1 MQITHPTSFVR
12 SACTTFNFVRLFFL
26 SVLLAVGFASSAE
39 TVTAKGQA
47 TIKYETSLF
56 SSKVSP
62 EDKSRALSLAQFK
75 AVEKYFAEAG
85 DSQTENLDAI
95 RAKIKADPERF
106 ILETAILS
114 EEDRPDMKQYS
125 ITVRT
130 TLNASQL
137 RNALKS
143 TSAVGSADKGDKSK
157 LTFVFVS
164 RQTDSAQSFDDRVYQ
179 TAEIKGRVKETKNS
193 VDVRVSTET
202 GGSTTRKATK
212 KTFAI
217 FPSNYLKSV
226 FNGVFASA
234 GYKVVDA
241 AFLEPASKGLFK
253 IKNVENDFKS
263 GNDLQ
268 PQTER
273 DIVIG
278 LQNAQVPF
286 IAYGTLDVRLSDTDP
301 ATGLFRVSVAA
312 TGKLLDAR
320 EATPVTVAEVGPI
333 QSAGLGPTEEE
344 AQTNALKNAANK
356 VAKELLSQMTS
367 AGIK

>member
-1 MQITHPTSFVR
+1 MQIIRLIFISFLLLVGTS
-12 SACTTFNFVRLFFL
+12 AI
-26 SVLLAVGFASSAE
+26 AE
-39 TVTAKGQA
+39 TATAKGQA
-47 TIKYETSLF
+47 IIKYGTSVPNAKLTAD
-56 SSKVSP
+56 
-62 EDKSRALSLAQFK
+62 DKTKAMLQAQLK
-75 AVEKYFAEAG
+75 AVDKYYAEAG
-85 DSQTENLDAI
+85 DSESENLDAI
-95 RAKIKADPERF
+95 REKIKADPERY

-125 ITVRT
+125 ITVRV

-137 RNALKS
+137 RNAVKS
-143 TSAVGSADKGDKSK
+143 KSAVANAGSGEKSK
-157 LTFVFVS
+157 LTFIFVS
-164 RQTDSAQSFDDRVYQ
+164 RQTDSAQSFDDKVYKGI
-179 TAEIKGRVKETKNS
+179 EIKEQEKVTKNS
-193 VDVRVSTET
+193 AVVRASVET

-212 KTFAI
+212 KTYTV

-234 GYKVVDA
+234 GFKVVDA
-241 AFLEPASKGLFK
+241 AYLEPYSKGFLK
-253 IKNVENDFKS
+253 IKNVEKDFNT

-273 DIVIG
+273 DVAMG
-278 LQNAQVPF
+278 LQNAQVPY

-312 TGKLLDAR
+312 TGKVLDAR
-320 EATPVTVAEVGPI
+320 ESIPVILAEVGPI

-356 VAKELLSQMTS
+356 VARELLSQMIS

>member
-1 MQITHPTSFVR
+1 MHSALTGLSFM
-12 SACTTFNFVRLFFL
+12 RLFFL
-26 SVLLAVGFASSAE
+26 SLLLMVGASAMAE
-39 TVTAKGQA
+39 TATAKGQA
-47 TIKYETSLF
+47 SIKYETSPF

-62 EDKSRALSLAQFK
+62 EDKSRAMQLAQMK
-75 AVEKYFAEAG
+75 AVEKYYAEAG

-95 RAKIKADPERF
+95 RAKIKADPERY

-114 EEDRPDMKQYS
+114 EEDRPDMKQYA

-130 TLNASQL
+130 TLNVSQL

-143 TSAVGSADKGDKSK
+143 SSAVGQAGKGEKSK
-157 LTFVFVS
+157 LTFIFVS
-164 RQTDSAQSFDDRVYQ
+164 RQTDSARSFDNDVYK
-179 TAEIKGRVKETKNS
+179 TAIVKEQDKVTKNS
-193 VDVRVSTET
+193 VVSRASVET

-212 KTFAI
+212 KTFDI

-226 FNGVFASA
+226 FNGVFTSA

-241 AFLEPASKGLFK
+241 AFLEPSSKGLLK
-253 IKNVENDFKS
+253 IKSVENDFKT

-273 DIVIG
+273 DIVMG
-278 LQNAQVPF
+278 LQHAQVPF
-286 IAYGTLDVRLSDTDP
+286 IAYGTLDVRLSDKDP

-320 EATPVTVAEVGPI
+320 ESTPVTVAEVGPI

-344 AQTNALKNAANK
+344 AQTNALKNAADK